1 VIQQQRL
8 NVLHSSVCKLILY
21 DLFPMTYAANVHYQT
36 QNHDSYVFLNANAA
50 SFDLALFLL

>member
-1 VIQQQRL
+1 MQINSLRFI
-8 NVLHSSVCKLILY
+8 SY
-21 DLFPMTYAANVHYQT
+21 DVAANVHYQT